1 MYKRK
6 DNVLVNTAPQDQ
18 RLCGPQY
25 RPTFADEE
33 KWRRKSKVLKKE
45 EKKKIKEESRMKSV
59 WNIDNEMCEDTLL
72 NFRQVVNITTRKILT
87 LCEFEFC

>member
-45 EKKKIKEESRMKSV
+45 EKKKIKD
-59 WNIDNEMCEDTLL
+59 NID
-72 NFRQVVNITTRKILT
+72 
-87 LCEFEFC
+87 